1 MSDLISAL
9 DNALAGYG
17 EDFILRRVVGSGGN
31 SQNINVVCR
40 ARIDGMT
47 VEQQTVAGIKPTDL
61 NVIFSP
67 TQINEAQW
75 PGGTIPIPPPFNVDP
90 RVPREN
96 GADKAIIRGVSRQIA
111 FVKPFWIGGELVRI
125 EMRVSG

>member
-9 DNALAGYG
+9 DNALAGRG
-17 EDFILRRVVGSGGN
+17 EWFKLRRVVGTGAN
-31 SQNINVVCR
+31 VANIDVDCYG
-40 ARIDGMT
+40 RIDASGVT
-47 VEQQTVAGIKPTDL
+47 DVAAGLKATDL

-67 TQINEAQW
+67 TQINNEQW
-75 PGGTIPIPPPFNVDP
+75 PGGTIPIPPPFDVDP

-96 GADKAIIRGVSRQIA
+96 GADKAIIRGALRQVV
-111 FVKPFWIGGELVRI
+111 FCKPFFIGGELVRI